1 MASKALISLS
11 TILLIHSF
19 VNPPSRRPFPS
30 LKVNLPLIKIMLKS
44 CYSAHEHSLLTS
56 TASLPLDVAIETL
69 VSVVLLCFGIVLGN
83 REELKPISWSVWS
96 GLLEREK
103 GCGQFSY
110 LEERVGFLDIR
121 VCLPPHF
128 LRG

>member
-1 MASKALISLS
+1 
-11 TILLIHSF
+11 
-19 VNPPSRRPFPS
+19 
-30 LKVNLPLIKIMLKS
+30 
-44 CYSAHEHSLLTS
+44 
-56 TASLPLDVAIETL
+56 VAIETL

-121 VCLPPHF
+121 VCPSLF
-128 LRG
+128 YISSGVGAELRPIDDGLG

>member
-1 MASKALISLS
+1 MASKALISFSSL
-11 TILLIHSF
+11 LLIH
-19 VNPPSRRPFPS
+19 
-30 LKVNLPLIKIMLKS
+30 S
-44 CYSAHEHSLLTS
+44 CYSAHEHSLLMPT
-56 TASLPLDVAIETL
+56 TTSLPLDVAIETI

-103 GCGQFSY
+103 GCGQFGY

-121 VCLPPHF
+121 AKRAEFAKWIKGAEVGSSSQ
-128 LRG
+128 RT